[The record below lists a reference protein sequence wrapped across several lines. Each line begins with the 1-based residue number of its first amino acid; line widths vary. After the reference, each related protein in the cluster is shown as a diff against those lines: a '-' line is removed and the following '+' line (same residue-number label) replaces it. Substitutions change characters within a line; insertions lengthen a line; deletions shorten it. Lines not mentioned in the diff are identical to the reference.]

1 MPPVLIPSHRT
12 GGLFFFE
19 RRTNRMFTN
28 EFFATIAKEIPGI
41 LDIVVRYFYEL
52 ATHGLSILSNLL

>member
-1 MPPVLIPSHRT
+1 MY
-12 GGLFFFE
+12 
-19 RRTNRMFTN
+19 TN
-28 EFFATIAKEIPGI
+28 EFFMAIVKEIPGF

>member
-1 MPPVLIPSHRT
+1 
-12 GGLFFFE
+12 
-19 RRTNRMFTN
+19 MFTN
-28 EFFATIAKEIPGI
+28 EFFMAIVKEIPGF